1 MTTQNSPFSRFVWYQ
16 FGMFSLILLLAGG
29 VLLSQSLRSI
39 CTAAPAAPNPL
50 FPPTKPTDSL
60 KQALVEGSHCV
71 QRLRPIVRD
80 AQVIHCIILLDLHDM
95 LSLHSLTWVLA
106 CHAKE
111 IPFLDKGGFHPL
123 WRIII
128 RGNLSTPNPRIG
140 KTLTITNSP
149 PVDNYTMD
157 GYAFIKSDKPG
168 EHPGPPGTLRSRR
181 EKIDIIES
189 TGEPSNLFV
198 AGLTPPRGG
207 QSYWL
212 AAPICPIPER
222 YEQDVAPAYTYFAA
236 NKHLLGPAYRLP
248 SNQNELLSLLVN
260 KNILIASTASRF
272 LTWKNMGARSVNGPM
287 QTGGLIRRTI
297 FAFRAIRVA
306 NPRAIAAIKIL
317 IRNAKDSAT
326 LKPIALGAYFDL
338 WWHYGPAREIFSN
351 IAAKEETFHTV
362 TAADQ
367 YVQELLHQA
376 ATMKGDHSLQ
386 SH

>member
-1 MTTQNSPFSRFVWYQ
+1 MTTQNSPFLRFIWYQ
-16 FGMFSLILLLAGG
+16 FGTFSLILLLAGG

-50 FPPTKPTDSL
+50 FLPTKPTDSL
-60 KQALVEGSHCV
+60 KKALIEGHHCV
-71 QRLRPIVRD
+71 RRLRPIVRD
-80 AQVIHCIILLDLHDM
+80 AKIIRDIIHLDFGLMIASRH
-95 LSLHSLTWVLA
+95 TWAVASCKDL
-106 CHAKE
+106 
-111 IPFLDKGGFHPL
+111 IPFGDYINGRNYWHALVRQSLKRLGPDPQ
-123 WRIII
+123 
-128 RGNLSTPNPRIG
+128 
-140 KTLTITNSP
+140 TILKISIP
-149 PVDNYTMD
+149 PDNYTMD